1 MKLTARRIRIPALAI
16 LASALPLVVQAQAGV
31 KPGEETLIVRLG
43 AVTTNFET
51 YARIDGA
58 TNGGTGID
66 LEGETGLNSDKS
78 TFIIGGTF
86 RPFQRHRFDG
96 FYDSVKRN
104 ASKTTE
110 RAFVI
115 GDDVIPAGT
124 VLSTEQETKIGYA
137 GYRYS
142 FLKSPDMEV
151 AAGLGIYGGNFK
163 FRFDAQSPV
172 VNIDTSTTLPL
183 PVLTLSGDFYL
194 TDNMT
199 ITLNLR
205 GLKVKIGDVD
215 GSVFQAGIAAEYF
228 LTKNFGIGAAIDR
241 LDIEADVTKNS
252 FRGNAEVKSTAGR
265 LFLTAR
271 F

>member
-1 MKLTARRIRIPALAI
+1 MKQTARRNPLSALAI
-16 LASALPLVVQAQAGV
+16 LAVTLPCAAHAQSGV

-43 AVTTNFET
+43 AVTSNFET
-51 YARIDGA
+51 YARIDGT

-66 LEGETGLNSDKS
+66 LEGETGLNGDKS

-86 RPFQRHRFDG
+86 RPFARHRFDG
-96 FYDSVKRN
+96 LYDSVKRS
-104 ASKTTE
+104 ASKSTE
-110 RAFVI
+110 RQFVI
-115 GDDVIPAGT
+115 GDNVIPAGT
-124 VLSTEQETKIGYA
+124 VLSTEQETAIGYV

-142 FLKSPDMEV
+142 FLKTPDMEV
-151 AAGLGIYGGNFK
+151 AAGLGMYGGNFK

-172 VNIDTSTTLPL
+172 VSIDKSTTLPL

-194 TDNMT
+194 TENMT
-199 ITLNLR
+199 LSATLR

-215 GSVFQAGIAAEYF
+215 GSVFQAGVAAEYF
-228 LTKNFGIGAAIDR
+228 FTKNFGIGAAIDR
-241 LDIEADVTKNS
+241 LDIEADVTKS
-252 FRGNAEVKSTAGR
+252 GFRGNAELKTTAGR